1 MNEFD
6 PDTEL
11 QNLLRQER
19 AKEPF
24 LLESIEPERR
34 QLLEALYDHA
44 MAVYESRDEEIS
56 VEAILEA
63 DSSTDDSEVTRQLD
77 QLIQHDIARFETI
90 VDGEMQVSG
99 EGAYLQVVES
109 EDEEDKDVDSSIQFL
124 GDGNVIRG
132 DIVKY
137 TVQPI
142 FPYQEFQKAKNN
154 NYSEAP
160 AQGYRDDPAG
170 LSVVLENATLYDAS
184 GNEAAALGWV
194 LTPLV
199 YPSLVFDKVLRQF
212 SGNAE
217 TRAMSESEVDVR
229 DVLAGD
235 LFREYCTD
243 IENDLNYNKY
253 TADEFA
259 AQYEIHREALTRYVA
274 AIDTERVLSLSA
286 TGTNTLSGASVE
298 LNDSAVN
305 YDAPTI
311 IRHNDD
317 WRVVHGFSLVT
328 DDMDDAMMPVHVL
341 PENIQTVR
349 LP

>member
-1 MNEFD
+1 MVAMNEFD

-24 LLESIEPERR
+24 LLESIEPERQ

-56 VEAILEA
+56 VEAMLNA
-63 DSSTDDSEVTRQLD
+63 DDSADDSEVTRQLD
-77 QLIQHDIARFETI
+77 QLIQHDVARFETI

-109 EDEEDKDVDSSIQFL
+109 EDNEDTESSIQFL
-124 GDGNVIRG
+124 GDDNVIRG

-137 TVQPI
+137 TVQSI

-154 NYSEAP
+154 NFNEAP
-160 AQGYRDDPAG
+160 SEDYRDDPAG
-170 LSVVLENATLYDAS
+170 LSVVLENAALYDAS
-184 GNEAAALGWV
+184 GNEVATLGWV
-194 LTPLV
+194 LAPMV

-212 SGNAE
+212 SGNTEMAPAE
-217 TRAMSESEVDVR
+217 PEVDAR
-229 DVLAGD
+229 DILTGD

-243 IENDLNYNKY
+243 IENDLNYNDY
-253 TADEFA
+253 TDGNFA
-259 AQYEIHREALTRYVA
+259 AQYDMHMQALAQYVA
-274 AIDTERVLSLSA
+274 AVDTERVLCVTA
-286 TGTNTLSGASVE
+286 TGNNVLSGASIE
-298 LNDSAVN
+298 LNDSAAN

-317 WRVVHGFSLVT
+317 WRVVHGFSIVT
-328 DDMDDAMMPVHVL
+328 DDTDDMMIPVHVL
-341 PENIQTVR
+341 PENIQAMR
-349 LP
+349 LK

>member
-11 QNLLRQER
+11 QDLLRQER

-77 QLIQHDIARFETI
+77 QLIQYDIARFETI
-90 VDGEMQVSG
+90 IDGEMQVSG
-99 EGAYLQVVES
+99 EGAYLQVVEA
-109 EDEEDKDVDSSIQFL
+109 EDDKDIDSLIQFL
-124 GDGNVIRG
+124 GDGDVVRG

-142 FPYQEFQKAKNN
+142 FPYEEFQKAKNN

-170 LSVVLENATLYDAS
+170 LSVVLENAALYDTS
-184 GNEAAALGWV
+184 GNEVATLGWV
-194 LTPLV
+194 LAPMV
-199 YPSLVFDKVLRQF
+199 YPSLVFDRVLRQF
-212 SGNAE
+212 SGNTE
-217 TRAMSESEVDVR
+217 TGAVPESEIDVS
-229 DVLAGD
+229 DILAGG
-235 LFREYCTD
+235 LFQEHCND
-243 IENDLNYNKY
+243 IENDLNRNEYS
-253 TADEFA
+253 ADEFK
-259 AQYEIHREALTRYVA
+259 AQYDLQMEALARYVA
-274 AIDTERVLSLSA
+274 AVDTERVLSLSA